1 MRWQGFKAQ
10 KIVKPQKLNIMNTAQ
25 NLQVSPAI
33 AKPLLGVVVSD
44 LSARVIDKP
53 FYTSWDYPSEWGG
66 GTDSITE
73 KGKLNYEGLNEHEK
87 MILYIY
93 AWNLSDFC
101 PTKKSVMK
109 EFSWSA
115 YKVAKMYRELK
126 QYGLECVAL
135 FSENT
140 GLLCG
145 RGYRY
150 YYA

>member
-1 MRWQGFKAQ
+1 MSK
-10 KIVKPQKLNIMNTAQ
+10 KVKLKNETA
-25 NLQVSPAI
+25 NGTKSPND
-33 AKPLLGVVVSD
+33 AKPLLGVVVSN
-44 LSARVIDKP
+44 LSERVIDRP
-53 FYTSWDYPSEWGG
+53 FYTEWDYPSEWGG
-66 GTDSITE
+66 GTDSIRE

-109 EFSWSA
+109 EFGWSA

-135 FSENT
+135 FSENN

>member
-1 MRWQGFKAQ
+1 MNIDTKVYMS
-10 KIVKPQKLNIMNTAQ
+10 KKVKLKNETA
-25 NLQVSPAI
+25 NGTKSPND
-33 AKPLLGVVVSD
+33 AKPLLGVVVSN
-44 LSARVIDKP
+44 LSERVIDRP
-53 FYTSWDYPSEWGG
+53 FYTEWDYPSEWGG
-66 GTDSITE
+66 GTDSIRE

-109 EFSWSA
+109 EFGWSA

>member
-1 MRWQGFKAQ
+1 MIIDSTKA
-10 KIVKPQKLNIMNTAQ
+10 PND
-25 NLQVSPAI
+25 
-33 AKPLLGVVVSD
+33 AKPLLGVVVSN
-44 LSARVIDKP
+44 LSERVVDKP
-53 FYTSWDYPSEWGG
+53 FYTEWDYPAECGG
-66 GTDSITE
+66 GKDSIRE
-73 KGKLNYEGLNEHEK
+73 KGKLNYEGLNDHEK

-93 AWNLSDFC
+93 AWNLSNMC

-109 EFSWSA
+109 NFGWTA

-126 QYGLECVAL
+126 SYGLECVAL

-145 RGYRY
+145 GGYRY